1 MRAVRLI
8 DAEIQAIFARHGIKP
23 DTGPDG
29 FGAAARAV
37 WREDRDDFWR
47 LADLCGAWFESTD
60 DELTNQIVLQKGR
73 TSFGA

>member
-23 DTGPDG
+23 NPGPDG

-47 LADLCGAWFESTD
+47 LADLCGAWFAATD
-60 DELTNQIVLQKGR
+60 AEMKK
-73 TSFGA
+73 